1 MKLAYMA
8 ATQEIHNDRITCLKG
23 EYDTI
28 FQLIA
33 KYGYTG
39 VELMIRNPFE
49 VDFASIEKSAKKY
62 HLDVPVICTG
72 EVYGED
78 KLSFGDPN
86 PSVRQE
92 AIKRGK
98 EAMRMAG
105 NFHAY
110 VNVGRLRGRFQ
121 DNVARKDT
129 IAWIKDG
136 FSQVAAANPNT
147 CLLLEPVNHRLANY
161 LLTTAD
167 GIDFVKELNIP
178 NVKMMLDYEHMI
190 IEKEDIEQSVD
201 GAKGF
206 FKHVHI
212 CDSDRLPPGQ
222 GTFKFDAFFKS
233 LHKAGYEGYVTSE
246 SFPTNDYAR
255 DLKTCFQLVS
265 PLLNS

>member
-8 ATQEIHNDRITCLKG
+8 ATQEIHNEKITCLRG
-23 EYDTI
+23 EYDQV

-33 KYGYTG
+33 KNGYTG
-39 VELMIRNPFE
+39 VKLMVRNPFE
-49 VDFASIEKSAKKY
+49 VDFAGIEKSAKKY
-62 HLDVPVICTG
+62 HLDIPVLCTG

-86 PSVRQE
+86 PSVRHE

-98 EAMRMAG
+98 EAMKMAG
-105 NFHAY
+105 NFRAC
-110 VNVGRLRGRFQ
+110 VNVGRLRGRFH

-147 CLLLEPVNHRLANY
+147 FLMLEPVNHRLANY
-161 LLTTAD
+161 LLTTTD
-167 GIDFVKELNIP
+167 GVEFVKELNIP
-178 NVKMMLDYEHMI
+178 NVRMMLDYDHMV
-190 IEKEDIEQSVD
+190 IEKEDIEQSVNC
-201 GAKGF
+201 AKGF
-206 FKHVHI
+206 FQHVHI

-222 GTFKFDAFFKS
+222 GTYKFDTFFQA
-233 LHKAGYEGYVTSE
+233 LHKAGYEGYVTIE
-246 SFPTNDYAR
+246 SFPTTNYEF
-255 DLKTCFQLVS
+255 DLKTCFQQIS

>member
-8 ATQEIHNDRITCLKG
+8 ATQEIHNEKITCLKG
-23 EYDTI
+23 EYDQV

-33 KYGYTG
+33 KNGYTG
-39 VELMIRNPFE
+39 VELMVRNPFE

-62 HLDVPVICTG
+62 HLDIPVLCTG

-86 PSVRQE
+86 PSVRHE

-98 EAMRMAG
+98 EAMKMAG
-105 NFHAY
+105 NFRAG

-147 CLLLEPVNHRLANY
+147 FLMLEPVNHLLANY
-161 LLTTAD
+161 LLTTTD
-167 GIDFVKELNIP
+167 GVDFVKELNIP

-190 IEKEDIEQSVD
+190 IEKENIQESVD
-201 GAKGF
+201 RSKGY
-206 FKHVHI
+206 FKHIHI

-222 GTFKFDAFFKS
+222 GTFKFDTFFKS
-233 LHKAGYEGYVTSE
+233 LHEVGYEGYVTVE
-246 SFPTNDYAR
+246 SFPTKDYEF
-255 DLKTCFQLVS
+255 DLKTCFQQIS
-265 PLLNS
+265 PLLNA